1 MPITNIIKTYI
12 FRKTDAAYEL
22 AQKDEKHIDLAKR
35 LLEKKIKN
43 IVNRPRMFDV
53 KKYGENIEK
62 LAKLS
67 GITRLSNVSNHP
79 VDSNKDK
86 LNINPFVASNS
97 TKEKTDEHMKITA
110 FMNSDEFIFPTL
122 KMTII
127 HCNNILNE
135 LCYKQNTDEKT
146 EKANSD
152 MRSIVTNLSA
162 FSKTERNE
170 MAEAATA
177 LLNKKITSERSFITY
192 GNSALPPQNES
203 EERRVLQAHVKE
215 VKAWCDS
222 MLDPKTA
229 SK

>member
-1 MPITNIIKTYI
+1 M
-12 FRKTDAAYEL
+12 
-22 AQKDEKHIDLAKR
+22 
-35 LLEKKIKN
+35 
-43 IVNRPRMFDV
+43 

-79 VDSNKDK
+79 VGSNKDK
-86 LNINPFVASNS
+86 LNINPFVASNT
-97 TKEKTDEHMKITA
+97 TKEKTDEQMKIDE
-110 FMNSDEFIFPTL
+110 FMNSDEFIFTML
-122 KMTII
+122 KMTID
-127 HCNNILNE
+127 HCNKIL
-135 LCYKQNTDEKT
+135 DETT
-146 EKANSD
+146 ENAKSD

-162 FSKTERNE
+162 FSMTERKE

-177 LLNKKITSERSFITY
+177 LSNKKITSERSFITY